1 MCYLWHSLGLRPKE
15 RLKLLVKLTQNMLNY
30 QIQSMV
36 SGNHATRESV
46 HSVCGMLLN
55 ACRNRGLQLLPESLC
70 CLRPTTKMY
79 CKMNKVK
86 SIITVHHLCSSENC
100 LIKLYRWSW
109 LKARLQCA
117 VRKTHSAR
125 VDGFLSLESIHLD
138 RILHSC

>member
-1 MCYLWHSLGLRPKE
+1 MCYFWHALGSRPKE
-15 RLKLLVKLTQNMLNY
+15 RLTLLVKLTQNTLNY

-46 HSVCGMLLN
+46 HSVHGMLLN

-79 CKMNKVK
+79 CKRNKVK

-117 VRKTHSAR
+117 VRKTHPAHA
-125 VDGFLSLESIHLD
+125 DGFLSLEGIHLD